1 MTSVWQQVLLA
12 RPVSLE
18 FLGRWASSSYLLR
31 WLPLLQAWRSSSWLL
46 QWSEA
51 IALVL
56 AALVYVLAP
65 FVSTTLIGILL
76 MAASAFWL
84 LRVVSEP
91 ADLRRITPI
100 HMLVGLY
107 WAISTVATV
116 LSPVRSAALDG
127 WVKLTLYLLLFV
139 WMARLLRSPQMRS
152 ILISIYLH
160 VSLLVSVAGIR
171 QFIFG
176 ADALATWVDVESS
189 LAGTTRVYSYLGNP
203 NLLASYLMPAVM
215 LSAAAIFAWQRWLPK
230 ALASMMFVVHTACL
244 VLTFS
249 RGGWIGLVVGGFIF
263 VLLLVHWYSIHLPR
277 FWRIWSIPI
286 VLGLSA
292 GFVVVAVM
300 AVEPLRDRVA
310 SMFVGR
316 EDSSNNFRINVW
328 MSVIEM
334 IKDRPILGIGPGN
347 SAFNR
352 IYPFYQQPGYTA
364 LSAYSIVLE
373 VAAETGLIGLTC
385 MVWLLLV
392 TFHQGWT
399 QLQRL
404 RNLSH
409 IQGFWLMGAIATMMG
424 MLAHGVVDTVW
435 YRPQVSTLWWGMVA
449 LVASYYVLPR
459 AESPSGEQF
468 PSDKDGDLGQDAF
481 GEPGV

>member
-1 MTSVWQQVLLA
+1 
-12 RPVSLE
+12 
-18 FLGRWASSSYLLR
+18 
-31 WLPLLQAWRSSSWLL
+31 
-46 QWSEA
+46 
-51 IALVL
+51 
-56 AALVYVLAP
+56 
-65 FVSTTLIGILL
+65 
-76 MAASAFWL
+76 
-84 LRVVSEP
+84 
-91 ADLRRITPI
+91 
-100 HMLVGLY
+100 
-107 WAISTVATV
+107 
-116 LSPVRSAALDG
+116 VRSAALDG

-152 ILISIYLH
+152 ILIGIYLH
-160 VSLLVSVAGIR
+160 VSLLVSVVGIR

-249 RGGWIGLVVGGFIF
+249 RGGWIGLVVGGFVF

-277 FWRIWSIPI
+277 FWRIWAIPM

-292 GFVVVAVM
+292 GFVFVAVM

-352 IYPFYQQPGYTA
+352 VYPFYQQPGYTA
-364 LSAYSIVLE
+364 LSAYSILLE
-373 VAAETGLIGLTC
+373 VATETGLIGLTC

-409 IQGFWLMGAIATMMG
+409 TQGFWLMGAIATMIG

-468 PSDKDGDLGQDAF
+468 PSDQKGDLGQDAF